1 MKSVATTLVC
11 LTIGAQAADVAR
23 SSRDIWNSLN
33 ATQKQEVKTLIF
45 DAMGQAKCLQFF
57 SEFDEKHNEIMA
69 DEKDLDQFFNKQR
82 EFTAA
87 EMEKAKVEIAKGL
100 VENNVAAH
108 NKADSELAKTD
119 IKADKI

>member
-1 MKSVATTLVC
+1 
-11 LTIGAQAADVAR
+11 
-23 SSRDIWNSLN
+23 
-33 ATQKQEVKTLIF
+33 
-45 DAMGQAKCLQFF
+45 
-57 SEFDEKHNEIMA
+57 MA